1 MRTSASAV
9 RTWWR
14 AAMRSRCRSSARAIT
29 RTPCARFARGRRYS
43 AAIASERGGSAVIGQ
58 PRLVHLKEDSGME
71 PKCGAAD
78 ATNLTN
84 WVRGASFDEVYVP
97 ADIVGTTDLVCR
109 KCQEEALR
117 DDSGSDDEVVPDDEA
132 TATEPNLADA
142 ASTLRQGSGP
152 PPVRTDG
159 PGP

>member
-1 MRTSASAV
+1 M
-9 RTWWR
+9 
-14 AAMRSRCRSSARAIT
+14 
-29 RTPCARFARGRRYS
+29 
-43 AAIASERGGSAVIGQ
+43 IGQ
-58 PRLVHLKEDSGME
+58 PRLVHLKQGSGME

-117 DDSGSDDEVVPDDEA
+117 DDSGSDDEVVADDEA
-132 TATEPNLADA
+132 SAAEPELADA
-142 ASTLRQGSGP
+142 DPALVEVSDRRLLKEIARRLGDEDALAEEQSEKSED
-152 PPVRTDG
+152 RRN
-159 PGP
+159 